1 MGGKS
6 RKRREN
12 KIILQKQK
20 GKGGIIKQGK
30 PGELFSAVRRSA
42 GRRSVWR
49 SKMLNDTLESWKT
62 GLLQDYE
69 DSLLTLQTREKGV
82 TLHPPTPT
90 PTPNLSKNTN
100 LPQTKLKTAACLPR
114 FQV

>member
-1 MGGKS
+1 
-6 RKRREN
+6 
-12 KIILQKQK
+12 
-20 GKGGIIKQGK
+20 
-30 PGELFSAVRRSA
+30 
-42 GRRSVWR
+42 
-49 SKMLNDTLESWKT
+49 MLNDTLESWKT

-90 PTPNLSKNTN
+90 PNLSKNTN
-100 LPQTKLKTAACLPR
+100 LPQTVEDFPRYALKTAACLPR